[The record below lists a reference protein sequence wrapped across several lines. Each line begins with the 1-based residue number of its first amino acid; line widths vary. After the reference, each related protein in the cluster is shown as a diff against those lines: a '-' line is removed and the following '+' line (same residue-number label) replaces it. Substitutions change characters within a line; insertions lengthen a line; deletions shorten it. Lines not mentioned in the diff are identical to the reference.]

1 MSHRRVTV
9 SQMTQLPESRLLIP
23 WRSWRAALCAIVAA
37 AALWAHPLAAPHR
50 HLLIIVDGLR
60 PDYVT
65 SDVMPNLVALG
76 ERGVVFQRHHSVYP
90 TVTRV
95 NASSISTGA
104 YPESHGLMGNAVFFP
119 SVNTAKFLDT
129 ASKDDLMKIVSAEG
143 RLLTSPTLGEALQA
157 AGRRLLV
164 VSSGSNGSAYLNN
177 HTIAGGAILH
187 YQFTLPERLAD
198 DMKTLGPPPAEKS
211 RDGALDRYA
220 VDAFLKVGVSR
231 VDPAVTI
238 VWLSDLDTAAHD
250 NGIGA
255 AATVATLKRV
265 DENIGRIESALK
277 AGGLLD
283 DYDIWVS
290 SDHGFSTYTGAPD
303 LASILKPYAK
313 PMPDGS
319 PRIVAA
325 GGAIYVR
332 DGDETA
338 IAGIVA
344 ALQRTPRIGAI
355 FTRAKTPGSLEG
367 HVPGTLSFD
376 AVRWQH
382 DRSAQILFSPDW
394 TDDTNSAGWRGASA
408 SNGTAGHGSSSPWDV
423 HNTLIAAGPDLKS
436 GAFGNLPTGNVD
448 FAPTFL
454 SLLGIP
460 IPPAMQ
466 GRALRESFVGE
477 PSVPVVVRS
486 SQFTAGT
493 GDDDYK
499 VTADFSTVEVDGRSF
514 RYFDRATV
522 VRR

>member
-1 MSHRRVTV
+1 M
-9 SQMTQLPESRLLIP
+9 
-23 WRSWRAALCAIVAA
+23 WAA
-37 AALWAHPLAAPHR
+37 PLAAPHR

-65 SDVMPNLVALG
+65 ADVMPNLTALG

-104 YPESHGLMGNAVFFP
+104 YPEAHGLMGNSVFFP
-119 SVNTAKFLDT
+119 KVDPAKFLDT
-129 ASKDDLMKIVSAEG
+129 ANREDLMRIIAAEG
-143 RLLTSPTLGEALQA
+143 RLLTAPTLGEALQG
-157 AGRRLLV
+157 AGHRMLV
-164 VSSGSNGSAYLNN
+164 VSSGSTGSALLNN
-177 HTIAGGAILH
+177 HTIAGGAIFH
-187 YQFTLPERLAD
+187 YQFALPERLAD
-198 DMKTLGPPPAEKS
+198 DLKTLGPPPPEKV
-211 RDGALDRYA
+211 RDGSLDRYA
-220 VDAFLKVGVSR
+220 VDAFLKVGLAR
-231 VDPAVTI
+231 VEPAVT
-238 VWLSDLDTAAHD
+238 VMWLSDLDTAAHD

-255 AATVATLKRV
+255 PATVATLKRV
-265 DENIGRIESALK
+265 DENIGRIEAGLK
-277 AGGLLD
+277 AAGLFD

-303 LASILKPYAK
+303 LASILKPYAR

-319 PRIVAA
+319 PRIVAG

-344 ALQRTPRIGAI
+344 ALQRTPRVGAI

-382 DRSAQILFSPDW
+382 DRSAQILFSPNW
-394 TDDTNSAGWRGASA
+394 TDDANASGWRGASA

-423 HNTLIAAGPDLKS
+423 HNTLIAAGPDLKR
-436 GAFGNLPTGNVD
+436 GAIVNLPTGNVD

-460 IPPAMQ
+460 VPPAMQ
-466 GRALRESFVGE
+466 GRALRESFVAE
-477 PSVPVVVRS
+477 PNVPVVVRS

-493 GDDDYK
+493 GDDEYK
-499 VTADFSTVEVDGRSF
+499 VTADFSAIESGGQSF
-514 RYFDRATV
+514 RYFDKATV
-522 VRR
+522 VRK

>member
-1 MSHRRVTV
+1 
-9 SQMTQLPESRLLIP
+9 MTQLPRRRRLIP
-23 WRSWRAALCAIVAA
+23 SCSWAGLLGALAAA
-37 AALWAHPLAAPHR
+37 AALWAGPLAAPHR

-65 SDVMPNLVALG
+65 ADVMPNLTALG
-76 ERGVVFQRHHSVYP
+76 TRGVIFQRHHSVYP

-104 YPESHGLMGNAVFFP
+104 YPDSHGLMGNSVFFP
-119 SVNTAKFLDT
+119 SVNPAKFLDT
-129 ASKDDLMKIVSAEG
+129 ASKDDLMKIVAAEG
-143 RLLTSPTLGEALQA
+143 RMLTAPTLAEALQA
-157 AGRRLLV
+157 IGRRLLV

-187 YQFTLPERLAD
+187 YQFALPERLAD
-198 DMKTLGPPPAEKS
+198 DMKALGPPPPDKS
-211 RDGALDRYA
+211 RDGSLDRYA
-220 VDAFLKVGVSR
+220 VDAFLKVGLSR

-238 VWLSDLDTAAHD
+238 MWLSDLDTAAHD

-265 DENIGRIESALK
+265 DENIGRIESGLK

-283 DYDIWVS
+283 DFNIWVS

-303 LASILKPYAK
+303 LTAILKPYAR

-319 PRIVAA
+319 PRIVAG

-332 DGDETA
+332 DGDESA

-344 ALQRTPRIGAI
+344 ALQRTPGIGAI
-355 FTRAKTPGSLEG
+355 FTRAKTAGSLEG

-394 TDDTNSAGWRGASA
+394 TDDANNAGWRGTSA
-408 SNGTAGHGSSSPWDV
+408 SNGTAGHGSASPWDV
-423 HNTLIAAGPDLKS
+423 HNTLIAAGPDLKR
-436 GAFGNLPTGNVD
+436 GAFVNLPSGNVD
-448 FAPTFL
+448 LAPTFL

-466 GRALRESFVGE
+466 GRALSEGLAGE
-477 PSVPVVVRS
+477 PNVPVVVRALK
-486 SQFTAGT
+486 FTAGT
-493 GDDDYK
+493 GDDKYT
-499 VTADFSTVEVDGRSF
+499 VTADFSVVESDGRSF
-514 RYFDRATV
+514 RYFDKATA
-522 VRR
+522 VRK

>member
-1 MSHRRVTV
+1 
-9 SQMTQLPESRLLIP
+9 MTQLPKRRRLVPSRAWTATFCLV
-23 WRSWRAALCAIVAA
+23 AVAA
-37 AALWAHPLAAPHR
+37 VFWIGPLAAPHR

-65 SDVMPNLVALG
+65 ADVMPNLVALG
-76 ERGVVFQRHHSVYP
+76 ERGVTFQRHHSVYP

-104 YPESHGLMGNAVFFP
+104 YPESHGLMGNSVFFP
-119 SVNTAKFLDT
+119 RVNSGKFLDT
-129 ASKDDLMKIVSAEG
+129 ASKDDLMKIVAAEG
-143 RLLTSPTLGEALQA
+143 RLLTAPTLAEALQT

-164 VSSGSNGSAYLNN
+164 VSSGSNGSAYLSN

-187 YQFTLPERLAD
+187 YQFALPEQLAD
-198 DMKTLGPPPAEKS
+198 ELKTLGPRPPEKS
-211 RDGALDRYA
+211 RDGSLDRYA
-220 VDAFLKVGVSR
+220 VDAFLKVGLSK

-238 VWLSDLDTAAHD
+238 MWLSDLDTAAHD

-277 AGGLLD
+277 ASGMLD
-283 DYDIWVS
+283 DYNIWVS

-303 LASILKPYAK
+303 LAAILKPYTRA
-313 PMPDGS
+313 MPDGS
-319 PRIVAA
+319 PRIVAG

-332 DGDETA
+332 DGDQSA
-338 IAGIVA
+338 VAGIVA
-344 ALQRTPRIGAI
+344 VLQRTPRIGAI
-355 FTRAKTPGSLEG
+355 FTRAKAPGSFEG

-394 TDDTNSAGWRGASA
+394 TDDANTAGWRGTSA
-408 SNGTAGHGSSSPWDV
+408 SNGTAGHGSASPWDI
-423 HNTLIAAGPDLKS
+423 HNTLIAAGPDLKN
-436 GAFGNLPTGNVD
+436 GAFVNLPSGNVD

-460 IPPAMQ
+460 IPATMQ
-466 GRALRESFVGE
+466 GRVLREGFVGE
-477 PSVPVVVRS
+477 PNVPVVVRS
-486 SQFTAGT
+486 SQFSVGT
-493 GDDDYK
+493 GGDEYK
-499 VTADFSTVEVDGRSF
+499 VTADFSAVESGGQSF
-514 RYFDRATV
+514 RYFDKATV
-522 VRR
+522 VRK